1 MASGWDRGGIK
12 IDSHPGRRLAP
23 RCCASAVGYWGREG
37 LTGEHQVVRRN
48 THTAKFGG
56 FSLGLMH
63 GRIEAVG
70 VVSAGADCAAGIAV
84 VEEVGAHPPIITAE
98 RCG

>member
-1 MASGWDRGGIK
+1 MGSGWHQDGLTPWSEVG
-12 IDSHPGRRLAP
+12 A
-23 RCCASAVGYWGREG
+23 AVLCKCGWRWGWEG

-48 THTAKFGG
+48 THTVEVGG
-56 FSLGLMH
+56 FSLGLTH

-70 VVSAGADCAAGIAV
+70 VGRADAVIAV
-84 VEEVGAHPPIITAE
+84 AEVVAVTAE